1 MNTNKIKL
9 IAIALF
15 LIPMLALIVFKANTT
30 AVHAINADSD
40 EATIASY
47 KKNCMACHGPTAL
60 KLYDPELTME
70 EQVEAILKGKK
81 GQKPPHMPAYETK
94 GINAEQALALA
105 EHMKAL
111 RTPATD

>member
-1 MNTNKIKL
+1 MNIHKIKL

-15 LIPMLALIVFKANTT
+15 VLPMLALVVFKTET
-30 AVHAINADSD
+30 AALQTVAD
-40 EATIASY
+40 EATIASF

-60 KLYDPELTME
+60 KLYDPEVPME

-81 GQKPPHMPAYETK
+81 GQKPPPMPAYETK

-105 EHMKAL
+105 EYMKSL
-111 RTPATD
+111 RTPATE

>member
-1 MNTNKIKL
+1 MNIHKIKL

-15 LIPMLALIVFKANTT
+15 VFPILGLIVFKTNPV
-30 AVHAINADSD
+30 AVHAVSD

-47 KKNCMACHGPTAL
+47 KKNCMACHGPMAL
-60 KLYDPELTME
+60 KLYDPELPME

-81 GQKPPHMPAYETK
+81 GQKPPPMPAYETK

-105 EHMKAL
+105 EYMKAL

>member
-1 MNTNKIKL
+1 MNIHKMKL

-15 LIPMLALIVFKANTT
+15 VLPMLALVVFKANPTT
-30 AVHAINADSD
+30 VHAVSD

-60 KLYDPELTME
+60 KLYDPEVPME

-81 GQKPPHMPAYETK
+81 GQKPPPMPAYETK
-94 GINAEQALALA
+94 GINAEQASALA
-105 EHMKAL
+105 EYMKAL
-111 RTPATD
+111 RTPSTD